1 MRETELA
8 MKLRFGEIL
17 RADYKPGLHFKAPFY
32 HEVRKFERR
41 ITTRNYPSEQFL
53 TSEGKILRI
62 DFYIKWR
69 ISDIS
74 KYYIGTGGSED
85 TAAVRLGSIV
95 KDGIK
100 GVIARRTIQ
109 QVVAAERTEF
119 TGEILKAAESNVAE
133 LGLLLV
139 DVRVKKIDL
148 PEEVSESVFLRMRQD
163 FDRQAKQLRAE
174 GDENAEKLRAEA
186 DRERTEILAKG
197 FYRERRCPR
206 RGRRALGRDYAR
218 AYTATRSSILIPQL
232 QARQIDRY
240 DNDCLRDRPRQRL
253 FKYLKRPDAAER
265 TRREVVDLLAAFALS
280 WCWKAFDVS
289 QSQAMKRLL
298 TTLKTPL
305 TGSSVGGLASHAPV
319 CCCCICPAGN
329 PFMRVG
335 RDRNVVVTARSGRR
349 RQRKDRRPLLTD
361 PSPGWCDLQVAKRR
375 IRSYHG
381 KKTSAS
387 DPLRHLTNVNCSRN
401 GVVLSPKN
409 CSRRCASLTRRR
421 RSDAACASGGRAR

>member
-1 MRETELA
+1 MVAVIVGILLLATSTFSVRETELA
-8 MKLRFGEIL
+8 MKLRFGEIV

-119 TGEILKAAESNVAE
+119 TGEILKAAESNVAV

-197 FYRERRCPR
+197 YRESEMI
-206 RGRRALGRDYAR
+206 RGEGDARSAEIYAR
-218 AYTATRSSILIPQL
+218 AYTRNAEFYSFYRSL
-232 QARQIDRY
+232 QAYDKSIGT
-240 DNDCLRDRPRQRL
+240 DNDVLVIGPDSEF
-253 FKYLKRPDAAER
+253 FKYLKRPD
-265 TRREVVDLLAAFALS
+265 RR
-280 WCWKAFDVS
+280 
-289 QSQAMKRLL
+289 
-298 TTLKTPL
+298 
-305 TGSSVGGLASHAPV
+305 
-319 CCCCICPAGN
+319 
-329 PFMRVG
+329 
-335 RDRNVVVTARSGRR
+335 
-349 RQRKDRRPLLTD
+349 
-361 PSPGWCDLQVAKRR
+361 
-375 IRSYHG
+375 
-381 KKTSAS
+381 
-387 DPLRHLTNVNCSRN
+387 
-401 GVVLSPKN
+401 
-409 CSRRCASLTRRR
+409 
-421 RSDAACASGGRAR
+421 